1 LLLLEKTIHIMMNV
15 SNTVNI
21 VLNLIT
27 LINSILAVLICLSV
41 LLLIIIFHRQ
51 SRSVPLLLA
60 GHTCST
66 LLISAF
72 MLASMA
78 AASLF
83 GYMGMVLEQHG
94 NTKWCRW
101 RGFFIH
107 GFLCALY
114 DSYILQAGYR
124 LCRVVFYRRK
134 NLHSFPL
141 YSLLVPIE
149 SLFGVVSISP
159 VLFRGDVIYLP
170 TEFYCQTPFTNIPA
184 VMYIAIRLFLLP
196 ILFITLVYICLLK
209 HVRQSNTLT
218 ITMNDHHQRSK
229 QDVRDLIVIKRLLLM
244 LSVLILLGLP
254 SIILL
259 TIFMVTGYLVSVTYR
274 IGWLS
279 VSFSLVFLA
288 YMLIQLT
295 NPLRKSLRRIVS
307 RNSPQRPQCKSS
319 LEQQLQPLDGI

>member
-1 LLLLEKTIHIMMNV
+1 MNV
-15 SNTVNI
+15 WNIVNI
-21 VLNLIT
+21 LLNLLT
-27 LINSILAVLICLSV
+27 LINAILTILICLSV
-41 LLLIIIFHRQ
+41 FLLIIFFHRQ

-60 GHTCST
+60 SHTCST

-78 AASLF
+78 TASLL
-83 GYMGMVLEQHG
+83 GYMNIILEQHG

-134 NLHSFPL
+134 RLHSFPL

-159 VLFRGDVIYLP
+159 VLLRGDVIYLSS
-170 TEFYCQTPFTNIPA
+170 EYYCQTPFTNIPA
-184 VMYIAIRLFLLP
+184 ISYVALRLFLLP
-196 ILFITLVYICLLK
+196 ILFISLVYVYLLR
-209 HVRQSNTLT
+209 HVRQSNSLT
-218 ITMNDHHQRSK
+218 TTTTTMNDNHRKRSK
-229 QDVRDLIVIKRLLLM
+229 QDTRDLVVIRRLLLM
-244 LSVLILLGLP
+244 LGVLVLLGLP
-254 SIILL
+254 SIIFLS
-259 TIFMVTGYLVSVTYR
+259 IFMITGHLISITYR

-295 NPLRKSLRRIVS
+295 NPLRKTVRRIFS
-307 RNSPQRPQCKSS
+307 RHSS
-319 LEQQLQPLDGI
+319 SQNRCNLLLEQQQPLNGP

>member
-15 SNTVNI
+15 WNTVNI

-114 DSYILQAGYR
+114 DSYKLVI
-124 LCRVVFYRRK
+124 VF
-134 NLHSFPL
+134 
-141 YSLLVPIE
+141 VE
-149 SLFGVVSISP
+149 LFFI
-159 VLFRGDVIYLP
+159 DVKIYIV
-170 TEFYCQTPFTNIPA
+170 F
-184 VMYIAIRLFLLP
+184 
-196 ILFITLVYICLLK
+196 LFIHFLYPLNHFLVL
-209 HVRQSNTLT
+209 
-218 ITMNDHHQRSK
+218 
-229 QDVRDLIVIKRLLLM
+229 
-244 LSVLILLGLP
+244 
-254 SIILL
+254 
-259 TIFMVTGYLVSVTYR
+259 
-274 IGWLS
+274 
-279 VSFSLVFLA
+279 
-288 YMLIQLT
+288 
-295 NPLRKSLRRIVS
+295 
-307 RNSPQRPQCKSS
+307 
-319 LEQQLQPLDGI
+319 